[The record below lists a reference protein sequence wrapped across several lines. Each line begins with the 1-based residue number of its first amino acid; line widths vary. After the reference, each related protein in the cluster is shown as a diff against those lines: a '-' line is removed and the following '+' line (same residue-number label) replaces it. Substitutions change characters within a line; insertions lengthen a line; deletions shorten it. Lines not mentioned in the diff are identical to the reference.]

1 MSDHANL
8 IGKALYLEFRKGV
21 NTAQIVITP
30 EGFDKEGNYVP
41 VTTWRRQISTW
52 SPKKPWKNYVAPS
65 EATLAERKEQN
76 VGKVVAL
83 PDSIDPQPMAQEM
96 IVALTN
102 TLNNLHN
109 NKWELY
115 KAPIVLE
122 FSMED
127 LLNTKEWETPSAL
140 VRRIMRARKE
150 LGFPDELLNENAE

>member
-1 MSDHANL
+1 
-8 IGKALYLEFRKGV
+8 
-21 NTAQIVITP
+21 
-30 EGFDKEGNYVP
+30 
-41 VTTWRRQISTW
+41 
-52 SPKKPWKNYVAPS
+52 
-65 EATLAERKEQN
+65 
-76 VGKVVAL
+76 
-83 PDSIDPQPMAQEM
+83 MAQEM
-96 IVALTN
+96 IVELTK